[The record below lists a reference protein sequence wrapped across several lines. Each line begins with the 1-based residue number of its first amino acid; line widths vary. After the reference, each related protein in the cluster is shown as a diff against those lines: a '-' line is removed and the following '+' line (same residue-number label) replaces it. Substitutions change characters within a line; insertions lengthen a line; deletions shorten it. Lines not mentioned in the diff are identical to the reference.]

1 MVEPITEGPA
11 ANPVPPGKEPRHRN
25 VPRKST
31 VPQPATKMVPLT
43 SGLGRTSQQSARYL
57 EIAGM
62 CRSRGKI
69 D

>member
-1 MVEPITEGPA
+1 MVEPIIEGPA
-11 ANPVPPGKEPRHRN
+11 ANPVPPGKEPRHRK

-57 EIAGM
+57 KIAGM